1 MNPAEARK
9 LLGTDKI
16 IGVTAKTVEQA
27 KRAEA
32 DGADY
37 LGSGAV
43 FGSTTKLNAK
53 PMIKGTGI
61 AGIAV
66 VGAIFASADI
76 KDAAKELAEICDK
89 IL

>member
-43 FGSTTKLNAK
+43 
-53 PMIKGTGI
+53 
-61 AGIAV
+61 
-66 VGAIFASADI
+66 
-76 KDAAKELAEICDK
+76 LA
-89 IL
+89 LPQSSMQSL